1 MSLTIQLL
9 LWCCLQVTLL
19 AVAALVFNS
28 LFARR
33 RPAAG
38 AVIAASTLFAVVG
51 LTAMALS
58 PWPSWHLSWDHVF
71 LRHAAKAED
80 AAVGTTEPYPVLKQ
94 VVARS
99 HVAVA
104 DLPESEPA
112 NPAGESESTLQR
124 VSDVVARDG
133 LFVLGVLYLAGLAVM
148 TVRIAWGFAAV
159 RGYRR
164 NSSLLTD
171 RRLLEFV
178 DVIRAELS
186 CSRAIEVRE
195 SARLSTPTTIGWRR
209 PVLLLPVD
217 WRTWTDEEC
226 LAVLAHE
233 IEHVRRG
240 DFASWVAAQFG
251 VALHFYHPLVHW
263 LAARLRLQ
271 QELAA
276 DAAAARVLGGQRKYV
291 TTLAAMAL
299 RQSDAA
305 VAWPA
310 RAFLPTSKTFLRR
323 IEMLHRTKS
332 LTGDISKPLF
342 CFSIVSVAVIAL
354 CAAGFRGSA
363 AGDEP
368 RAAEEP
374 AASTTGEKSVPP
386 QMVKATKNHLQQL
399 ALGMHNYHALNRH
412 LPPAVV
418 IGPDGKTPHS
428 WRVELLPFLDQ
439 KNLYEQYRMNEPWN
453 SPANKKVLEQIP
465 DVFRS
470 PFDDSKSTNSGYY
483 VFAGPGT
490 VFDSA
495 KGTPFVEISDGLSN
509 TLLVVEA
516 KRNIPWTKPEDLT
529 FDPTNPP
536 ANVWGFVPGHF
547 FAAMADGAVF
557 SFSEKAVK
565 DQLTWLILRH
575 DGRPIDWEKLTQA
588 PGDESLPRR
597 QNGGSPELKIEQ
609 SVPRPDGNRAV
620 NDMNNLR
627 VLVLAA
633 LNYHDVFGHFPP
645 AVVIDPA
652 SKTPRSWRVELLPF
666 INGGGRLY
674 GEYHKD
680 EPWNSPANKKILE
693 QMPNV
698 FRSPY
703 DDPKSFD
710 SGYYVLAGPD
720 TAAGASI
727 REISD
732 GTSNTLLYVSAK
744 RNIPWT
750 KPDDI
755 PFKAGQSPPTL
766 EGFVPG
772 EFTGAMCDGSVH
784 RFKIDRVKDQLK
796 WLILKNDGRP
806 IDLQEIGLT
815 QTSTK
820 AVGGPGPA
828 VADDAGTPNREKKIH
843 NKNNL
848 KSLALALHNYQNAH
862 GHFPA
867 AVVMGPDGKT
877 PHSWRVE
884 LLPFLN
890 QKALYE
896 RYQMNEPWDSSAN
909 RKILAEMPDSF
920 HSPYDDPQS
929 PNSGYFALVG
939 HGTVFE
945 GTEGIKLS
953 EVTDG
958 TTNTVMLV
966 ESKRNIPWTKPED
979 IPFDP
984 DKPLPA
990 LGGFVPGQ
998 FGAAMCDGDFRLYDT
1013 EQVKD
1018 QLKWLI
1024 MRNDGHYLA
1033 PTVVRGL
1040 DPN

>member
-1 MSLTIQLL
+1 MNLTTQLL

-28 LFARR
+28 LFAHR

-38 AVIAASTLFAVVG
+38 AVIAASALFAVVG

-99 HVAVA
+99 HVVVA
-104 DLPESEPA
+104 DLPESEPT
-112 NPAGESESTLQR
+112 NSAGESASTLQR
-124 VSDVVARDG
+124 VSDVAARDG

-164 NSSLLTD
+164 DSSLLTD

-178 DVIRAELS
+178 DVVRAELS
-186 CSRAIEVRE
+186 CSRAIEVHE
-195 SARLSTPTTIGWRR
+195 SARLSTPATVGWRR

-323 IEMLHRTKS
+323 IEMLHRSKS
-332 LTGDISKPLF
+332 LRGDLSRPVFYL
-342 CFSIVSVAVIAL
+342 SIAAVAAAAL
-354 CAAGFRGSA
+354 CAAGLRGSA
-363 AGDEP
+363 AGDDRQE
-368 RAAEEP
+368 AATP
-374 AASTTGEKSVPP
+374 FADPSGAAAQLAVSS
-386 QMVKATKNHLQQL
+386 KNHLAQL
-399 ALGMHNYHALNRH
+399 ALAMHNYHDVYH
-412 LPPAVV
+412 HFPPAVVIGPDGKTLHSWRVELLPFLDQGGLFHEYRMNEPWDSPANKKILDQMPAVFRSPFDDPKSTKSGYYVFTGPGTVFDGSQGTTFADITDGVSNTLLVVEAKQDVPWTKPEDIPFDPTKPPSSVRGFVEGQFLAALADGSRRTIQNDKVKDQLVWLILRNDGHPIFWEKIVQTPRGADLQRRENVGSAGRFTEFVPGPGGNRAAPDKNNLKMLGLAMFNYHDTHRRFPPTVV

-428 WRVELLPFLDQ
+428 WRVELLPFVDGGAL
-439 KNLYEQYRMNEPWN
+439 LYNQYRMNEPWD
-453 SPANKKVLEQIP
+453 SPANKQILERIP

-470 PFDDSKSTNSGYY
+470 PYDDPKSTNSGYY
-483 VFAGPGT
+483 ALQGP
-490 VFDSA
+490 D
-495 KGTPFVEISDGLSN
+495 TPFGGPFRDITDGTSN
-509 TLLVVEA
+509 TILIAAA
-516 KRNIPWTKPEDLT
+516 KRNIPWTKPEDIP
-529 FDPTNPP
+529 FDRDKPLPTLG
-536 ANVWGFVPGHF
+536 GFTPGE
-547 FAAMADGAVF
+547 FAAM
-557 SFSEKAVK
+557 
-565 DQLTWLILRH
+565 
-575 DGRPIDWEKLTQA
+575 
-588 PGDESLPRR
+588 
-597 QNGGSPELKIEQ
+597 
-609 SVPRPDGNRAV
+609 
-620 NDMNNLR
+620 
-627 VLVLAA
+627 
-633 LNYHDVFGHFPP
+633 
-645 AVVIDPA
+645 
-652 SKTPRSWRVELLPF
+652 
-666 INGGGRLY
+666 
-674 GEYHKD
+674 
-680 EPWNSPANKKILE
+680 
-693 QMPNV
+693 
-698 FRSPY
+698 
-703 DDPKSFD
+703 
-710 SGYYVLAGPD
+710 
-720 TAAGASI
+720 
-727 REISD
+727 
-732 GTSNTLLYVSAK
+732 
-744 RNIPWT
+744 
-750 KPDDI
+750 
-755 PFKAGQSPPTL
+755 
-766 EGFVPG
+766 
-772 EFTGAMCDGSVH
+772 MCDGSVH
-784 RFKIDRVKDQLK
+784 RFKIDQVKDQLK
-796 WLILKNDGRP
+796 WLILKNDGNS
-806 IDLQEIGLT
+806 INWQEIGLT
-815 QTSTK
+815 QNSTK
-820 AVGGPGPA
+820 VVGGPGPA
-828 VADDAGTPNREKKIH
+828 VGSDAGTPNRGKKIH

-848 KSLALALHNYQNAH
+848 KSLALALHNYQDAH

-867 AVVMGPDGKT
+867 AVVMGPDGRT

-896 RYQMNEPWDSSAN
+896 RYQMNEPWDSPSN

-920 HSPYDDPQS
+920 HSPYDDPNS
-929 PNSGYFALVG
+929 LNSGYYALAG
-939 HGTVFE
+939 RDTPFGASWRD
-945 GTEGIKLS
+945 IL
-953 EVTDG
+953 DG
-958 TTNTVMLV
+958 TSNTILIV
-966 ESKRNIPWTKPED
+966 EASRNIPWTKPED

-990 LGGFVPGQ
+990 LGRFVPGQ
-998 FGAAMCDGDFRLYDT
+998 FGAAMCDGSFRLYDT

-1024 MRNDGHYLA
+1024 MRNDSHELA